1 MLLEK
6 INDHYEDVLL
16 KFYDDYVITKTSKG
30 LLVDSEIEGLVKLH
44 AICKKIPEDLLLNNV
59 ETIVLYAK
67 AIRTPYNLLHLIDEY
82 QDSFKETYFI
92 DIKKEY
98 QYFRFD
104 IFHKNYDYKVFTFI
118 DNHDNEDT
126 IRSKFDE
133 FLFKDVKLPDL
144 VIKKI
149 FEDIETSFLAGYDI
163 NLLNYDKEVILAS
176 NDKSDLMVIYTNK
189 LSGKQISI
197 HPIQI
202 NEQTGDVFF
211 AGKFDN
217 LLRL

>member
-6 INDHYEDVLL
+6 ISDHYEEVLL
-16 KFYDDYVITKTSKG
+16 QYYDDYVITKTKKG
-30 LLVDSEIEGLVKLH
+30 LQVDSEIEGLVKLH
-44 AICKKIPEDLLLNNV
+44 SICKNIPEDLLLNHV

-67 AIRTPYNLLHLIDEY
+67 AIRTPYSLLMLIDEY
-82 QDSFKETYFI
+82 QDKFKETYFI
-92 DIKKEY
+92 DVKQEY

-104 IFHKNYDYKVFTFI
+104 IYHKKYDYKVFTFI

-126 IRSKFDE
+126 IRGKLDE
-133 FLFKDVKLPDL
+133 FLFKDVKLPDI

-149 FEDIETSFLAGYDI
+149 FEDIEHSFLDGYDI
-163 NLLNYDKEVILAS
+163 DLSNYVKEIILAS
-176 NDKSDLMVIYTNK
+176 SEKTDLMVIYTNK

>member
-6 INDHYEDVLL
+6 ISDHYEDVLL
-16 KFYDDYVITKTSKG
+16 NFYDDYVITKTSKG
-30 LLVDSEIEGLVKLH
+30 LQVDSEIEGLVKLH

-82 QDSFKETYFI
+82 QDRFKETYFI
-92 DIKKEY
+92 DVKKEY
-98 QYFRFD
+98 QYFRFEV
-104 IFHKNYDYKVFTFI
+104 FHKIYDYKVFSFI

-126 IRSKFDE
+126 IRSKLDE
-133 FLFKDVKLPDL
+133 FLFKDVKLPDI

-149 FEDIETSFLAGYDI
+149 FEDIESSFLDGYDI
-163 NLLNYDKEVILAS
+163 DLSNYMKEVILAS
-176 NDKSDLMVIYTNK
+176 NDKADLMVIYTNK

>member
-6 INDHYEDVLL
+6 ISDHYEDVLL
-16 KFYDDYVITKTSKG
+16 NFYDDYVITKTSKG
-30 LLVDSEIEGLVKLH
+30 LQVDSEIEGLVKLH

-82 QDSFKETYFI
+82 QDRFKETYFI
-92 DIKKEY
+92 DVKKEY
-98 QYFRFD
+98 QYFRFEV
-104 IFHKNYDYKVFTFI
+104 FHKIYDYKVFSFI

-126 IRSKFDE
+126 IRSKLDE
-133 FLFKDVKLPDL
+133 FLFKDVKLPDI

-149 FEDIETSFLAGYDI
+149 FEDIESSFLDGYDI
-163 NLLNYDKEVILAS
+163 DLSNYLKEVILAS
-176 NDKSDLMVIYTNK
+176 NDKADLMVIYTNK

>member
-6 INDHYEDVLL
+6 ISDHYEEVLL
-16 KFYDDYVITKTSKG
+16 QYYDDYVITKTKKG
-30 LLVDSEIEGLVKLH
+30 LQVESEIEGLAKLH
-44 AICKKIPEDLLLNNV
+44 SICKNMPEDLLLNHV

-67 AIRTPYNLLHLIDEY
+67 AIRTPYNLLMLIDEY
-82 QDSFKETYFI
+82 QDKFKETYFI
-92 DIKKEY
+92 DVKREY

-104 IFHKNYDYKVFTFI
+104 IYHKKYDYKVFTFI

-126 IRSKFDE
+126 IRGKLDE
-133 FLFKDVKLPDL
+133 FLFKDVKLPDI

-149 FEDIETSFLAGYDI
+149 FEDIEHSFLDGYDI
-163 NLLNYDKEVILAS
+163 DLSNYVKEIILAS
-176 NDKSDLMVIYTNK
+176 SEKTDLMVIYTNK

>member
-6 INDHYEDVLL
+6 ISDHYEDVLL

-30 LLVDSEIEGLVKLH
+30 LQVDSEIEGLVKLH
-44 AICKKIPEDLLLNNV
+44 AICKNIPEDLLLNHV

-82 QDSFKETYFI
+82 QDRFKDTYFI
-92 DIKKEY
+92 DARKEY

-104 IFHKNYDYKVFTFI
+104 IFHKKYDYKVFTFI

-126 IRSKFDE
+126 IRGKLDE
-133 FLFKDVKLPDL
+133 FLFKDVKLPDI

-149 FEDIETSFLAGYDI
+149 FEDIETSFLDGYDI
-163 NLLNYDKEVILAS
+163 DLSNYAKEVILAS
-176 NDKSDLMVIYTNK
+176 NDKTDLMVIYTNK

>member
-6 INDHYEDVLL
+6 ISDHYEDVLL

-30 LLVDSEIEGLVKLH
+30 LQVDSEIEGLVKLH

-82 QDSFKETYFI
+82 QDRFKETYFI
-92 DIKKEY
+92 DVKKEY
-98 QYFRFD
+98 QYFRFEV
-104 IFHKNYDYKVFTFI
+104 FHKIYDYKVFSFI

-126 IRSKFDE
+126 IRSKLDE
-133 FLFKDVKLPDL
+133 FLFKDVKLPDI

-149 FEDIETSFLAGYDI
+149 FEDIESSFLDGYDI
-163 NLLNYDKEVILAS
+163 DLSNYLKEVILAS
-176 NDKSDLMVIYTNK
+176 NDKADLMVIYTNK

>member
-6 INDHYEDVLL
+6 ISDHYEDVFL

-30 LLVDSEIEGLVKLH
+30 LQVDSEIEGLVKLH
-44 AICKKIPEDLLLNNV
+44 AICKKIPENLLLNNV

-67 AIRTPYNLLHLIDEY
+67 TIRTPYNLLRLIDEY
-82 QDSFKETYFI
+82 QDRFKETYFI
-92 DIKKEY
+92 DVKKEY
-98 QYFRFD
+98 QYFRFEV
-104 IFHKNYDYKVFTFI
+104 FHKIYDYKVFSFI

-126 IRSKFDE
+126 IRSKLDE
-133 FLFKDVKLPDL
+133 FLFKDVKLPDM

-149 FEDIETSFLAGYDI
+149 FEDIESSFLDGYDI
-163 NLLNYDKEVILAS
+163 DLSNYLKEVILAS
-176 NDKSDLMVIYTNK
+176 NDKADLMVIYTNK

>member
-6 INDHYEDVLL
+6 ISDHYEDVLL
-16 KFYDDYVITKTSKG
+16 NYDDYVITKTSKG
-30 LLVDSEIEGLVKLH
+30 LQVDSEIEGLVKLH

-82 QDSFKETYFI
+82 QGRFKETYFI
-92 DIKKEY
+92 DVKKEY
-98 QYFRFD
+98 QYFRFEV
-104 IFHKNYDYKVFTFI
+104 FHKIYDYKVFSFI

-126 IRSKFDE
+126 IRSKLDE
-133 FLFKDVKLPDL
+133 FLFKDVKLPDI

-149 FEDIETSFLAGYDI
+149 FEDIESSFLDGYDI
-163 NLLNYDKEVILAS
+163 DLSNYLKEVILAS
-176 NDKSDLMVIYTNK
+176 NDKADLMVIYTNK

>member
-6 INDHYEDVLL
+6 ISDHYEEVLL
-16 KFYDDYVITKTSKG
+16 QYYDDYVITKTKKG

-44 AICKKIPEDLLLNNV
+44 SICKNMPEDLLLNHV

-67 AIRTPYNLLHLIDEY
+67 AIRTPYSLLMLIDEY
-82 QDSFKETYFI
+82 QDKFKETYFI
-92 DIKKEY
+92 DVKKEY

-104 IFHKNYDYKVFTFI
+104 IYHKKYDYKVFTFI

-126 IRSKFDE
+126 IRGKLDE
-133 FLFKDVKLPDL
+133 FLFKDVKLPDI

-149 FEDIETSFLAGYDI
+149 FEDIEHSFLDGYDI
-163 NLLNYDKEVILAS
+163 DLSNYVKEIILAS
-176 NDKSDLMVIYTNK
+176 SEKTDLMVIYTNK

>member
-6 INDHYEDVLL
+6 ISDHYEDVLL

-30 LLVDSEIEGLVKLH
+30 LQVDSEIEGLVKLH

-82 QDSFKETYFI
+82 QDRFKETYFI
-92 DIKKEY
+92 DVKKEY
-98 QYFRFD
+98 QYFRFEV
-104 IFHKNYDYKVFTFI
+104 FHKIYDYKVFSFI

-126 IRSKFDE
+126 IRSKLDE
-133 FLFKDVKLPDL
+133 FLFKDVKLPDM

-149 FEDIETSFLAGYDI
+149 FEDIESSFLDGYDI
-163 NLLNYDKEVILAS
+163 DLSNYMKEVILAS
-176 NDKSDLMVIYTNK
+176 NDKADLMVIYTNK

>member
-6 INDHYEDVLL
+6 ISDHYEDVLL
-16 KFYDDYVITKTSKG
+16 KFYDDYVITKTNKG
-30 LLVDSEIEGLVKLH
+30 LQVDSEIEGLVKLH
-44 AICKKIPEDLLLNNV
+44 AICKNIPEDLLLNHV

-82 QDSFKETYFI
+82 QDQFKETYFI
-92 DIKKEY
+92 DVKKEY

-104 IFHKNYDYKVFTFI
+104 IFHKKYDYKVFTFI

-126 IRSKFDE
+126 IRGKLDE
-133 FLFKDVKLPDL
+133 FLFKDVKLPDI

-149 FEDIETSFLAGYDI
+149 FEDIETSFLDGYDI
-163 NLLNYDKEVILAS
+163 DLSNYAKEVILAS
-176 NDKSDLMVIYTNK
+176 NDKTDLMVIYTNK

>member
-6 INDHYEDVLL
+6 ISDHYEDVLL

-30 LLVDSEIEGLVKLH
+30 LQVDSEIEGLVKLH

-82 QDSFKETYFI
+82 QDRFKETYFI
-92 DIKKEY
+92 DVKKEY
-98 QYFRFD
+98 QYFRFEV
-104 IFHKNYDYKVFTFI
+104 FHKIYDYKVFSFI

-126 IRSKFDE
+126 IRSKLDE
-133 FLFKDVKLPDL
+133 FLFKDVKLPDT

-149 FEDIETSFLAGYDI
+149 FEDIESSFLDGYDI
-163 NLLNYDKEVILAS
+163 DLSNYLKEVILAS
-176 NDKSDLMVIYTNK
+176 NDKADLMVIYTNK

>member
-1 MLLEK
+1 MLFEK

-30 LLVDSEIEGLVKLH
+30 LQVDSEIEGLVKLH

-67 AIRTPYNLLHLIDEY
+67 GIRTPYNLLYLIDEY
-82 QDSFKETYFI
+82 QDRFKETYFI
-92 DIKKEY
+92 DVKKEY
-98 QYFRFD
+98 QYFRFEV
-104 IFHKNYDYKVFTFI
+104 FHKIYDYKVFSFI

-126 IRSKFDE
+126 IRSKLDE
-133 FLFKDVKLPDL
+133 FLFKDVKLPDM
-144 VIKKI
+144 VINKI
-149 FEDIETSFLAGYDI
+149 FEDIESSFLDGYDI
-163 NLLNYDKEVILAS
+163 DLSNYLKEVILAS
-176 NDKSDLMVIYTNK
+176 NDKADLMVIYTNK
-189 LSGKQISI
+189 SSGKQISI

>member
-6 INDHYEDVLL
+6 ISDHYEDVLL

-30 LLVDSEIEGLVKLH
+30 LQVDSEIEGLVKLH
-44 AICKKIPEDLLLNNV
+44 AICKNIPEDLLLNHV

-92 DIKKEY
+92 DVKKEY

-126 IRSKFDE
+126 IRGKLDE
-133 FLFKDVKLPDL
+133 FLFKDVKLPDI

-149 FEDIETSFLAGYDI
+149 FEDIETSFLDGYDI
-163 NLLNYDKEVILAS
+163 DLTNYAKEVILAS
-176 NDKSDLMVIYTNK
+176 NDKTDLMVIYTNK

>member
-6 INDHYEDVLL
+6 ISDHYEDVLL

-30 LLVDSEIEGLVKLH
+30 LQVDSEIEGLVKLH

-67 AIRTPYNLLHLIDEY
+67 AIRTPYNLLYLIDEY
-82 QDSFKETYFI
+82 QDRFKETYFI
-92 DIKKEY
+92 DVKKEY
-98 QYFRFD
+98 QYFRFEV
-104 IFHKNYDYKVFTFI
+104 FHKIYDYKVFSFI

-126 IRSKFDE
+126 IRSKLDE
-133 FLFKDVKLPDL
+133 FLFKDVKLPDM

-149 FEDIETSFLAGYDI
+149 FEDIESSFLDGYDI
-163 NLLNYDKEVILAS
+163 DLSNYMKEVILAS
-176 NDKSDLMVIYTNK
+176 NDKADLMVIYTNK